1 MSSDLL
7 RESTCW
13 QFQHP
18 TCWWGYPP
26 ILSSELLTESINFV
40 IQPTE
45 ESTQVYISYIWLS
58 FKYNCTYKTW
68 SLGNVTHL
76 DPMKPLKATSRF
88 LAHTWTIVLVPEYVS
103 SCQHLFADHF
113 PDAKLSW
120 SNPIELR
127 NWSKT
132 TKFGIDTGPK
142 RNRRVTRR
150 RRKNYSD
157 NGCSTAPSSGYHK
170 AFKPYHNFYSLSRW
184 LKREVGLECWK
195 PFYHMSGIQNTQIIL
210 KSMKW
215 ARPTKGQ
222 QLSLFLVI
230 RFSTS
235 NVTSCLRKFSH

>member
-1 MSSDLL
+1 MASDLL
-7 RESTCW
+7 RESTDSVIRAAEGIH
-13 QFQHP
+13 QFCHP
-18 TCWWGYPP
+18 TYWGNPLVDNFSIRPADEGIHCPP

-45 ESTQVYISYIWLS
+45 ESTQVCISYIWLS

-170 AFKPYHNFYSLSRW
+170 AFKP
-184 LKREVGLECWK
+184 
-195 PFYHMSGIQNTQIIL
+195 
-210 KSMKW
+210 
-215 ARPTKGQ
+215 
-222 QLSLFLVI
+222 
-230 RFSTS
+230 
-235 NVTSCLRKFSH
+235 